1 MSPWAAPTPAVP
13 PPPGLVQPCPGV
25 TLPKSSQAKQGPP
38 SPGWGPAG
46 TGPDPP
52 GSSCGNR
59 HEPKAHVSTG
69 GGHREQPPPP
79 PPLPGAALAAASPKR
94 GWGGAGSSRG
104 GSGCQAQPGAGRW
117 VLHVGTPS
125 TAQPGAPR
133 GAGCTSVPH
142 RPDTRVR
149 GSGSIH
155 RGWGR
160 APRDAGYK
168 KPPATCP
175 QRWARPARPGGL
187 MSDRVATQHR
197 ASTEPAPSQHPAT
210 CPLPGLSRVPTGST
224 AAPRESPGAARRGE
238 QPGEPSASLGFAC
251 W

>member
-1 MSPWAAPTPAVP
+1 MGCPHPGRTP
-13 PPPGLVQPCPGV
+13 PPR
-25 TLPKSSQAKQGPP
+25 
-38 SPGWGPAG
+38 
-46 TGPDPP
+46 P
-52 GSSCGNR
+52 GSALPRGHPAQILPGQAGASLTRLGPSWHWPR
-59 HEPKAHVSTG
+59 SSWKLLREPARAQSPRQHRG
-69 GGHREQPPPP
+69 GAPGAATP

-94 GWGGAGSSRG
+94 GWGGASSSRG
-104 GSGCQAQPGAGRW
+104 GVW